1 MLGLEKII
9 ASFVMPPGLFILAF
23 LVLTVYLIL
32 KTRSKL
38 IKIAAV
44 LTLIL
49 FVFMSTAPGVRLLL
63 IPLENY
69 AEEVSVQE
77 DQDYPIVVLGGGVY
91 YKDQNN
97 AQLSV
102 HSLQRLVKGYQI
114 HKETGAPLIYSGGIA
129 IGQENLSEADI
140 AENFLLSLGMD
151 VEKYSAEERAQST
164 YENGLYVKRWMDN
177 NDFEKVYLV
186 TSAYHIFRSSAV
198 FEAQGIEFLPVH
210 SGFIYD
216 HKFSWLDYLPNR
228 GALNVNMSALH
239 EWIGVVWYYLRGRI

>member
-9 ASFVMPPGLFILAF
+9 ASFVMPPGLFILVF

-186 TSAYHIFRSSAV
+186 TSAYHIFRSSVV

>member
-1 MLGLEKII
+1 MLGIEKII
-9 ASFVMPPGLFILAF
+9 ASFVMPPGLFILVF

-32 KTRSKL
+32 KTKSKL

-49 FVFMSTAPGVRLLL
+49 FVFMSTALGVRLLL

-114 HKETGAPLIYSGGIA
+114 HNKTGAPLIYSGGIA

-151 VEKYSAEERAQST
+151 VEKYTAEERAQST

-177 NDFEKVYLV
+177 NEFEKVYLV